1 MNLRRRFSALLFAD
15 KFSCIE
21 SERVIEMTVD
31 KDTKKQGGTTGFCT
45 NDGAFRTWTLNAL
58 YAAALRKCL

>member
-1 MNLRRRFSALLFAD
+1 MNLRQGVFQCYCLLTNLVVLNQ
-15 KFSCIE
+15 KG
-21 SERVIEMTVD
+21 MTVD
-31 KDTKKQGGTTGFCT
+31 KDTKKQGGTTGFST

>member
-1 MNLRRRFSALLFAD
+1 MT
-15 KFSCIE
+15 
-21 SERVIEMTVD
+21 EMTVD
-31 KDTKKQGGTTGFCT
+31 KDTKIQGGTTGFST